1 MEKRLTDGYTITT
14 DGRSITCKRCGMTSH
29 NLNDVRNRY
38 CGHCKLFHEDEEAPL
53 TACVLYIFQPGIA
66 EPDIHNSR
74 LPAKPSYKEIK
85 ALMLPLIE
93 GAEYPEHV
101 SVLFKGAPADMF
113 VDETGVLKGLPRN
126 EAATAIYRA
135 NWLKQHPEQHPET
148 LPHVAGTAVV
158 TGRRIWF

>member
-1 MEKRLTDGYTITT
+1 MEKFFVPPKRLIEGYTIA
-14 DGRSITCKRCGMTSH
+14 D
-29 NLNDVRNRY
+29 D
-38 CGHCKLFHEDEEAPL
+38 
-53 TACVLYIFQPGIA
+53 
-66 EPDIHNSR
+66 
-74 LPAKPSYKEIK
+74 
-85 ALMLPLIE
+85 

-135 NWLKQHPEQHPET
+135 NWLKQHPEQDPEA
-148 LPHVAGTAVV
+148 LPHIAGTAVV